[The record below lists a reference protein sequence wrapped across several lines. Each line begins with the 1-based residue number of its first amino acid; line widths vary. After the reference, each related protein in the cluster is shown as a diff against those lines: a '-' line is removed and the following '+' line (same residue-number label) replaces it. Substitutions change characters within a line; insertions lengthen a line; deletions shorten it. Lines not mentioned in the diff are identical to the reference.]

1 MKVTS
6 EINLTNF
13 DFWSGAKNH
22 SFTYNELKELEFQL
36 EDIYTDGMN
45 ETQINDLFWFEEELL
60 CEWLGVDF
68 NEYENRQDM
77 IKISITTALK
87 IIRSNK
93 DFIFY
98 RVEDNKIVDF
108 TLTNDISRFRS
119 QYNNKFKIVSD
130 IKKQINNN
138 LKIKL

>member
-1 MKVTS
+1 MV
-6 EINLTNF
+6 
-13 DFWSGAKNH
+13 
-22 SFTYNELKELEFQL
+22 
-36 EDIYTDGMN
+36 
-45 ETQINDLFWFEEELL
+45 
-60 CEWLGVDF
+60 
-68 NEYENRQDM
+68 
-77 IKISITTALK
+77 KISITTALK

-98 RVEDNKIVDF
+98 RVEGNKMVDF

-138 LKIKL
+138 LKIEL